1 MDRISFSHRLR
12 LALAVAAFAVPGISH
27 ADALQQQVLAG
38 AKTVSAS
45 DFTFIQSMRFERTGA
60 AAMERVSRYDPR
72 GGGKPWTLLK
82 IDGKPPTPK
91 QLEQDAKRASR
102 VPPPSYARIAE
113 WFGAPATRVATTPTS
128 VTYRFA
134 SLPKGTI
141 KMGSYDASPNTSAEA
156 VVNTAGKVPFV
167 ERARF
172 SSNTPTRLFLVA
184 KLERFVANSTY
195 RLLPDGRPIPTGVAT
210 EFSGS
215 MMGKSATMTTR
226 TSYSDFAAAR

>member
-1 MDRISFSHRLR
+1 MTPLR
-12 LALAVAAFAVPGISH
+12 LLLAASALWPVSQAVF

-38 AKTVSAS
+38 AKAVSAR
-45 DFTFIQSMRFERTGA
+45 DFTFIQTMRFERTGA
-60 AAMERVSRYDPR
+60 APMERVSRYDPR
-72 GGGKPWTLLK
+72 GVGKPWTLMK

-91 QLEQDAKRASR
+91 QMEQDARRASR

-113 WFGAPATRVATTPTS
+113 WFGAPATRITTTPTS

-156 VVNTAGKVPFV
+156 VVNIAGKVPFV

-195 RLLPDGRPIPTGVAT
+195 RLLPDGRPVPSSVAT

-215 MMGKSATMTTR
+215 MMGKAATMTTR
-226 TSYSDFAAAR
+226 TNYSEFAAAR

>member
-1 MDRISFSHRLR
+1 MTPLR
-12 LALAVAAFAVPGISH
+12 LLLLASALVPVSQAAF

-45 DFTFIQSMRFERTGA
+45 DFTFTQTMRFERTGA

-72 GGGKPWTLLK
+72 GGGKPWTLMK

-91 QLEQDAKRASR
+91 QLAQDAKRASR

-134 SLPKGTI
+134 SLPKGAV
-141 KMGSYDASPNTSAEA
+141 KMGSYDASANTSVEA

-172 SSNTPTRLFLVA
+172 TSIAPFRMFVVA
-184 KLERFVANSTY
+184 KIERFVANSTY
-195 RLLPDGRPIPTGVAT
+195 RLLPDGRPVPTNVAT

-215 MMGKSATMTTR
+215 MMGKTGSMTTR
-226 TSYSDFAAAR
+226 ANYSDFTPAR

>member
-1 MDRISFSHRLR
+1 MTPLR
-12 LALAVAAFAVPGISH
+12 LLLIASALVPVSQAAF

-38 AKTVSAS
+38 AKAVSAS
-45 DFTFIQSMRFERTGA
+45 DFTFTQTMRFERTGA
-60 AAMERVSRYDPR
+60 AAMDRVSRYDPR
-72 GGGKPWTLLK
+72 GGPKPWTLLK

-91 QLEQDAKRASR
+91 QLEQDGKRASR
-102 VPPPSYARIAE
+102 VPPPSYARIVE
-113 WFGAPATRVATTPTS
+113 WFGAPATRIATTPTS

-172 SSNTPTRLFLVA
+172 MSNTPTRLFLVA
-184 KLERFVANSTY
+184 KLERFVFNSTY
-195 RLLPDGRPIPTGVAT
+195 RLLPDGRPVPVGVAT
-210 EFSGS
+210 EFAGS
-215 MMGKSATMTTR
+215 MMGKAATMSTR
-226 TSYSDFAAAR
+226 TSYTDFTPAR